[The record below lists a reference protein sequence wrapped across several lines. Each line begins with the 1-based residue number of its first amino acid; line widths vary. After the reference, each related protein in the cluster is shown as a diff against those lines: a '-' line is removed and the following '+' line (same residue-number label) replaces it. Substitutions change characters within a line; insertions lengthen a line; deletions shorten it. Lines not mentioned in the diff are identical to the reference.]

1 MPNLTIN
8 DHLSFCILFAPQQN
22 LMENNIITQVFLPLA
37 LFIIMMGMGLSLVVD
52 DFRRV
57 LRFPK
62 AVAVGLALKMVAIP
76 LITFALLAIM
86 PLEPELAVGFV
97 LLAACP
103 GGATTNLITN
113 LAKGDV
119 ALSITLTAIA
129 SVITVFTIP
138 VMVNLGLQH
147 YVGETRDI
155 HLPFM
160 KTVMQILAIT
170 VIPVIIGMVLNNR
183 VPALALK
190 AEKPVKII
198 SAVFLILIIA
208 AALVKERAH
217 IGDFFQKAGP
227 VALILN
233 LLGMFIGYFGTRM
246 LTGNKQQAIT
256 VGIEVGVVNGTLG
269 IAIAAGILGNS
280 VMSIPS
286 AIYSIIMFPS
296 VMLLIWL
303 GVKNKKEERK

>member
-1 MPNLTIN
+1 
-8 DHLSFCILFAPQQN
+8 
-22 LMENNIITQVFLPLA
+22 METNIITQIFLPLA
-37 LFIIMMGMGLSLVVD
+37 LFIIMMGMGLSLVID

-62 AVAVGLALKMVAIP
+62 AVAIGVILKLIAIP
-76 LITFALLAIM
+76 LITFGLLAVI
-86 PLEPELAVGFV
+86 PLEPELAVGFI

-129 SVITVFTIP
+129 SLITVFTIP
-138 VMVNLGLQH
+138 TLVSLGLEQ
-147 YVGETRDI
+147 YMGETRSI
-155 HLPFM
+155 HLPFG
-160 KTVMQILAIT
+160 KTMAQILAIT
-170 VIPVIIGMVLNNR
+170 VIPVIIGMVIKNR
-183 VPALALK
+183 KPAFAQK

-198 SAVFLILIIA
+198 SAVFLVLIIA
-208 AALVKERAH
+208 AALLKERAN
-217 IGDFFQKAGP
+217 IGDFFEKAGP
-227 VALILN
+227 MALILN
-233 LLGMFIGYFGTRM
+233 LIGMAIGYFVTLVLTR
-246 LTGNKQQAIT
+246 NKQQAVT
-256 VGIEVGVVNGTLG
+256 VGVEVGVVNGTLG

-286 AIYSIIMFPS
+286 AIYSILMFPS

-303 GVKNKKEERK
+303 GTRNKV

>member
-1 MPNLTIN
+1 
-8 DHLSFCILFAPQQN
+8 
-22 LMENNIITQVFLPLA
+22 MENNIITQVFLPLA

-62 AVAVGLALKMVAIP
+62 AVAVGLVLKLVAIP
-76 LITFALLAIM
+76 LFTFGLLAVI
-86 PLEPELAVGFV
+86 PLEPELAVGFI

-119 ALSITLTAIA
+119 ALSITLTAVA

-138 VMVNLGLQH
+138 LLVNFGLQE
-147 YVGETRDI
+147 YMGETRSI
-155 HLPFM
+155 HLPFG
-160 KTVMQILAIT
+160 KTVAQILAIT
-170 VIPVIIGMVLNNR
+170 VVPVIIGMVINNR
-183 VPALALK
+183 KPALAQK

-198 SAVFLILIIA
+198 SAVFLVLIIV
-208 AALVKERAH
+208 AALVKERAN
-217 IGDFFQKAGP
+217 IGDFFEKAGP
-227 VALILN
+227 VALVMN
-233 LLGMFIGYFGTRM
+233 LIGMAIGYLVTLAFTRS
-246 LTGNKQQAIT
+246 KEQAIT

-269 IAIAAGILGNS
+269 IAIAAGILGS
-280 VMSIPS
+280 SIMSIPS

-296 VMLLIWL
+296 VLLLVWL
-303 GVKNKKEERK
+303 GVRSKA

>member
-1 MPNLTIN
+1 
-8 DHLSFCILFAPQQN
+8 
-22 LMENNIITQVFLPLA
+22 MESNVITQVLLPFA

-62 AVAVGLALKMVAIP
+62 AVAIGLAIKLVMVP
-76 LITFALLAIM
+76 VITFGLLAVF
-86 PLEPELAVGFV
+86 PLESELAVGFI

-103 GGATTNLITN
+103 GGATTNLITH

-119 ALSITLTAIA
+119 ALSVTLTAVA

-138 VMVNLGLQH
+138 IFVNLGLEH

-155 HLPFM
+155 HLPFG
-160 KTVMQILAIT
+160 KTVAQILAIT
-170 VIPVIIGMVLNNR
+170 VVPVILGMLLNKR
-183 VPALALK
+183 FPKLALQ

-198 SAVFLILIIA
+198 SAVFLVLIIA
-208 AALVKERAH
+208 AAMIKEGANM
-217 IGDFFQKAGP
+217 GSYFQVVGP
-227 VALILN
+227 VALIIN
-233 LLGMFIGYFGTRM
+233 LAAMSIGYLVTLA

-269 IAIAAGILGNS
+269 IAIAAGILGSS
-280 VMSIPS
+280 VMTIPS

-303 GVKNKKEERK
+303 GVKQKVA

>member
-1 MPNLTIN
+1 
-8 DHLSFCILFAPQQN
+8 
-22 LMENNIITQVFLPLA
+22 METNIITQIFLPLA

-62 AVAVGLALKMVAIP
+62 AVAIGVILKLIAMPLFTFGLLSVI
-76 LITFALLAIM
+76 
-86 PLEPELAVGFV
+86 PLEPELAVGFI

-129 SVITVFTIP
+129 SLITVFTIP
-138 VMVNLGLQH
+138 ILVNLGLQE
-147 YVGETRDI
+147 YMGETRSI
-155 HLPFM
+155 HLPFG
-160 KTVMQILAIT
+160 KTMLQILAIM
-170 VIPVIIGMVLNNR
+170 VIPVIIGMVINNR
-183 VPALALK
+183 KPVLAQK

-198 SAVFLILIIA
+198 SAIFLVLIIA
-208 AALVKERAH
+208 AALMKERAN
-217 IGDFFQKAGP
+217 IGDFFKMAGP

-233 LLGMFIGYFGTRM
+233 LVGMGIGYFVTLALTR
-246 LTGNKQQAIT
+246 NKQQAIT
-256 VGIEVGVVNGTLG
+256 VGVEVGIVNGTLG
-269 IAIAAGILGNS
+269 IAIAAGILGSS

-286 AIYSIIMFPS
+286 AIYSIIMFPM
-296 VMLLIWL
+296 VILLIWM
-303 GVKNKKEERK
+303 GVRMKAT